1 MEYRRFKDTLV
12 IRMDKGE
19 EIVEQLTAVAAREH
33 IALAEVSALGA
44 VGSFTAGVFYPGEK
58 EYHSNDFTGDFEI
71 VSLTGTVTEMDGK
84 PYLHLHISAGNEY
97 GKVMGGHLNEA
108 HVSATCEVVVRT
120 VEGEVGREFSKE
132 IGLNLFKF

>member
-1 MEYRRFKDTLV
+1 MVQSKEWVIERNAPCIVARGRKGGSNVAAAICNALLYRAHRAHAVIKEGFSMEYRRFKDTLV

-58 EYHSNDFTGDFEI
+58 EYHSNDFTGDFES
-71 VSLTGTVTEMDGK
+71 SL
-84 PYLHLHISAGNEY
+84 
-97 GKVMGGHLNEA
+97 
-108 HVSATCEVVVRT
+108 
-120 VEGEVGREFSKE
+120 
-132 IGLNLFKF
+132 